1 MKAKDNT
8 RILYFDILNIIGT
21 LNFMIWYIIVLSFT
35 SYSERIKRQVFFAP
49 ILGKWNYII
58 IPGH

>member
-1 MKAKDNT
+1 
-8 RILYFDILNIIGT
+8 
-21 LNFMIWYIIVLSFT
+21 MIWYIIVLSFT

-58 IPGH
+58 IPSH